1 MKHDLDDDGGGIFTP
16 RHLDPIAC
24 SVPDVY
30 PVSEGYCLWTWAC
43 VDCGV
48 RVEYRDLYAP
58 PAPLLRP
65 FCQPCRDIRTGA
77 SQPSDSE
84 RPAPV
89 EADFRVEPEPVV
101 VAERRPAAVAA
112 GDEMQLE
119 LFGGIT

>member
-1 MKHDLDDDGGGIFTP
+1 MHPDLADDYGMFTP

-30 PVSEGYCLWTWAC
+30 PVQESPPYGPWAFSC

-48 RVEYRDLYAP
+48 RVERDFRGAV
-58 PAPLLRP
+58 PLWRP

-77 SQPSDSE
+77 GQPSE
-84 RPAPV
+84 PEPPMLV
-89 EADFRVEPEPVV
+89 EADFRAEQEPV
-101 VAERRPAAVAA
+101 AKPEQRPVAVAA